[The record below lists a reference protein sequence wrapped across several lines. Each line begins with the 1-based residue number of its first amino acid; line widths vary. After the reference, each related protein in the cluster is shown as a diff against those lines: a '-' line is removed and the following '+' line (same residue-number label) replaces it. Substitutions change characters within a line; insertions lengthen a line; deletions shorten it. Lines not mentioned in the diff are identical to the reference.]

1 MRKFFHLTVLALISF
16 GLFNQTS
23 LAKDKPQLTETK
35 QPSIE
40 LAILL
45 DTSGSMQGLINQ
57 ARSQLWKIVN
67 ELATAKQHGQ
77 VPVMKVALYEY
88 GKSSLPASEGYLRQI
103 MPLTENLDQL
113 SEELFALRTNGGEE
127 YCGQVIQA
135 ATNGLKWSDSNESL
149 KLIFIAG
156 NEGFNQGKVDYKV
169 ACPAAIAKGIS
180 VNTIFC
186 GPEQTGI
193 QTGWKEGALIADGSY
208 LSINQGVRVVTPKT
222 PYDQK
227 LSELSQSIN
236 KTYLFYG
243 SKREQSRSST
253 SQQSAD
259 KLAGKSSP
267 ASGADRAAFKGSGR
281 YRVKADLV
289 EAVVGKKVDL
299 DEIKEEELPVELK
312 KLTKKERVS
321 LIEQKQ
327 NDRKKIQLQIQQ
339 LTKKRNQFIADELK
353 KQKNQTKKS
362 TFDTAVIKALKS
374 QAVKKN
380 FQFKSE

>member
-1 MRKFFHLTVLALISF
+1 MRKLFHVTLFTLISF
-16 GLFNQTS
+16 GLIQQAS
-23 LAKDKPQLTETK
+23 QAKEKPQPAEAK

-113 SEELFALRTNGGEE
+113 SEELFALKTNGGEE

-135 ATNGLKWSDSNESL
+135 ATNGLNWSESNESL

-156 NEGFNQGKVDYKV
+156 NEPFTQGKVDYKV
-169 ACPAAIAKGIS
+169 VCPAAIQKGIS
-180 VNTIFC
+180 INTIFC

-193 QTGWKEGALIADGSY
+193 QSGWKEGALLADGSF
-208 LSINQGVRVVTPKT
+208 LSINQGAKVATPKT
-222 PYDQK
+222 PYDQR
-227 LSELSQSIN
+227 LSELSRNIN
-236 KTYLFYG
+236 KTYLFFG
-243 SKREQSRSST
+243 SQEDQKQSSVR
-253 SQQSAD
+253 QQSAD
-259 KLAGKSSP
+259 KLAGSASP
-267 ASGADRAAFKGSGR
+267 ASEADRATFKGSGR
-281 YRVKADLV
+281 YRANADLV
-289 EAVVGKKVDL
+289 DAIVGKKIKL
-299 DEIKEEELPVELK
+299 EELKEEELPKELK
-312 KLTKKERVS
+312 KLSKKEQAAF
-321 LIEQKQ
+321 IEKKQKE
-327 NDRKKIQLQIQQ
+327 RKAIQLQIQQ
-339 LTKKRNQFIADELK
+339 LTKKRNQFIAEEMK
-353 KQKNQTKKS
+353 KQKNQNKNS

>member
-1 MRKFFHLTVLALISF
+1 MRKFIHVTLLALISF
-16 GLFNQTS
+16 GLIQQTS
-23 LAKDKPQLTETK
+23 QAKEKPQPAEAR
-35 QPSIE
+35 QSSIE

-45 DTSGSMQGLINQ
+45 DTSGSMEGLINQ

-67 ELATAKQHGQ
+67 ELATARQNGK

-113 SEELFALRTNGGEE
+113 SEELFALKTNGGEE

-135 ATNGLKWSDSNESL
+135 ATNGLNWSDSDESL

-156 NEGFNQGKVDYKV
+156 NEPFTQGKVDYKV
-169 ACPAAIAKGIS
+169 ACPAAIKKGIAI
-180 VNTIFC
+180 NTIFC

-193 QTGWKEGALIADGSY
+193 QTGWKEGALLADGSY

-222 PYDQK
+222 PYDKK
-227 LSELSQSIN
+227 LSELSRNIN

-243 SKREQSRSST
+243 SQKAQSEST
-253 SQQSAD
+253 VSQQSAD
-259 KLAGKSSP
+259 KLAGSSSP
-267 ASGADRAAFKGSGR
+267 ASEADRASFKGSGR
-281 YRVKADLV
+281 YRAKADLLD
-289 EAVVGKKVDL
+289 AIVGKKVKL
-299 DEIKEEELPVELK
+299 EELKEAELPAELK
-312 KLTKKERVS
+312 KLSKKEQV
-321 LIEQKQ
+321 IYVEKKQKE
-327 NDRKKIQLQIQQ
+327 RKAIQLQIQQ
-339 LTKKRNQFIADELK
+339 LTKKRNQFIAEEMK
-353 KQKNQTKKS
+353 KKNKNQSS

-380 FQFKSE
+380 FQFQSE

>member
-1 MRKFFHLTVLALISF
+1 MRKLFHLTMFALISF
-16 GLFNQTS
+16 GLIHQP
-23 LAKDKPQLTETK
+23 LQAKEKPQTAETK

-67 ELATAKQHGQ
+67 ELATAKQNGE

-103 MPLTENLDQL
+103 VPLTENLDQL
-113 SEELFALRTNGGEE
+113 SEELFALKTNGGEE

-135 ATNGLKWSDSNESL
+135 ATNGLKWSESDESL

-156 NEGFNQGKVDYKV
+156 NEPFTQGKVDYKV
-169 ACPAAIAKGIS
+169 ACPAAIQKGITI
-180 VNTIFC
+180 NTIFC

-208 LSINQGVRVVTPKT
+208 LSINQGVKVVTPKT
-222 PYDQK
+222 PYDK
-227 LSELSQSIN
+227 RLSELSRSIN
-236 KTYLFYG
+236 KTYLFFG
-243 SKREQSRSST
+243 SQ
-253 SQQSAD
+253 SQQNESVARQLSAD
-259 KLAGKSSP
+259 LSAGNSSP
-267 ASGADRAAFKGSGR
+267 ASEADRATFKGSGR
-281 YRVKADLV
+281 YKAKADLV
-289 EAVVGKKVDL
+289 DAIVGKKVKLEDL
-299 DEIKEEELPVELK
+299 EQEELPVELK
-312 KLTKKERVS
+312 KMTKKERVTFV
-321 LIEQKQ
+321 EKKQKE
-327 NDRKKIQLQIQQ
+327 RTAIQLQIQE
-339 LTKKRNQFIADELK
+339 LTKKRKQFIAAEMK
-353 KQKNQTKKS
+353 KQKNQKEVS
-362 TFDTAVIKALKS
+362 TFDAAVIKALKS

>member
-1 MRKFFHLTVLALISF
+1 MRKLFLIIVLASISF
-16 GLFNQTS
+16 GILNQIS
-23 LAKDKPQLTETK
+23 QAKEKPQPAESK

-67 ELATAKQHGQ
+67 ELATAKQHGK

-88 GKSSLPASEGYLRQI
+88 GKSSLPASEGFLRQI

-113 SEELFALRTNGGEE
+113 SEELFGLKTNGGEE

-156 NEGFNQGKVDYKV
+156 NEDFNQGKVDYKV

-180 VNTIFC
+180 INTIFC

-208 LSINQGVRVVTPKT
+208 LSIDQGVRVVTPKT

-227 LSELSQSIN
+227 LSELSQNIN

-243 SKREQSRSST
+243 SKKEQQKSSA
-253 SQQSAD
+253 SQNSAD
-259 KLAGKSSP
+259 NLAGNSSP

-299 DEIKEEELPVELK
+299 NKISEEELPIEFK
-312 KLTKKERVS
+312 KLTKEERIT
-321 LIEQKQ
+321 LIEKKQK
-327 NDRKKIQLQIQQ
+327 DRQSIQLEIQQ
-339 LTKKRNQFIADELK
+339 LTKKRNEFIAAEMK
-353 KQKNQTKKS
+353 KQKNQTKNS